1 MGGIKVEVYKN
12 LRKHCWS
19 IRDLKTGKVI
29 AHCNSIYLKDAKL
42 VVRPAGRAKVLD
54 TKQKNVHAFIRGQV
68 DHSKEGWI
76 KNRFNSLAEV
86 KYNPYENET
95 FIKINSDGTSIP
107 IHEVDQI
114 YLDSNGQVF
123 LGAR

>member
-1 MGGIKVEVYKN
+1 MNTNRVEVYKN
-12 LRKHCWS
+12 LTRGCWS
-19 IRDLKTGKVI
+19 VRDLKTGRVI
-29 AHCNSIYLKDAKL
+29 DHVNQIYIKDAKL
-42 VVRPAGRAKVLD
+42 VVRPAGRQKVLD

-95 FIKINSDGTSIP
+95 FIQINSDGTSIP

-114 YLDSNGQVF
+114 YLNSNGQVF
-123 LGAR
+123 VGAK